1 LTPEDQEYYE
11 LYLDLFTT
19 KGWKQ
24 FQTEIQE
31 IFDSYR
37 IEDIKDETELHRVLG
52 ERNILQRLLIF
63 EDGIKTNYEVNLESF
78 DAQTI

>member
-11 LYLDLFTT
+11 LSLDLFTT

-52 ERNILQRLLIF
+52 ERNILQRLLSF